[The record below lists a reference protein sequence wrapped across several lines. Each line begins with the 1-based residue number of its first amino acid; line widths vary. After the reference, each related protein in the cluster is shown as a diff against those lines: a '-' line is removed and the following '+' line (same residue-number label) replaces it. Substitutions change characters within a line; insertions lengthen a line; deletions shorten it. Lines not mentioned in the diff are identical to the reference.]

1 MLDKIFN
8 PFTLLAGPILVGVFA
23 SLQEKRAGPTNP
35 PLPAWNII
43 ISYIVWLLFTRF
55 FKLIPHFVRRPLDV
69 WALPAWL
76 VFNYYFAIMKLYA
89 LFTLHK
95 VAWGTRAGI
104 GTELAADIGA
114 EEDIDEKTDTQDN
127 EKEDGSCMKIK
138 MTEVEWKQGTFEE
151 VNITKHP
158 EQAITVH
165 QA

>member
-1 MLDKIFN
+1 
-8 PFTLLAGPILVGVFA
+8 
-23 SLQEKRAGPTNP
+23 
-35 PLPAWNII
+35 
-43 ISYIVWLLFTRF
+43 
-55 FKLIPHFVRRPLDV
+55 V

-104 GTELAADIGA
+104 GTELAADIRE

-138 MTEVEWKQGTFEE
+138 MTEVEWKQDTFEE

-165 QA
+165 